1 MLGHFCVPKMKQVAY
16 FTGLCSQQIINLT
29 PHQQIINLMLNH
41 LIWCSWSPQTCS
53 FVVML
58 KKVRQS
64 SSQGCHRF
72 FSTCWHQV
80 VETSDLHSHLH
91 WMQLLRALLVVGLQA
106 SRRA

>member
-53 FVVML
+53 FVPDLLLCGDAQKGQAVI
-58 KKVRQS
+58 
-64 SSQGCHRF
+64 
-72 FSTCWHQV
+72 FSGLPQIF
-80 VETSDLHSHLH
+80 LH
-91 WMQLLRALLVVGLQA
+91 LLTPSGGNK
-106 SRRA
+106 